1 MRRGLVIG
9 CGGTVGGA
17 WEVGAL
23 AAVRDALDWDPRT
36 AEVIVGSSSGSSLA
50 AMLGAG
56 VGVDELVAGQRG
68 DSTARE
74 SVRRFFTSP
83 PARFPRAPLAPPTSP
98 RLARAGLRSRSWLVG
113 LSGLAPRGRTDAG
126 FLDRLIDDLAPDG
139 WVAHPRTWIVTLD
152 AATGE
157 RVAFGR
163 PDAPKAAL
171 RDAVR
176 ASWAVPG
183 WYPPVTIA
191 GRRYLDG
198 GVGSPTSAD
207 LVAELALDEVV
218 VISPMAATD
227 GAAIPGFGGRVEGLL
242 RRSMSRTLAREVA
255 ALRAAGTRVTQIHP
269 TAGELAQ
276 MGFNFMDPRRR
287 LAALDAALTTIPAR
301 LGDLEVKP

>member
-23 AAVRDALDWDPRT
+23 AAVRDALDWEPRT
-36 AEVIVGSSSGSSLA
+36 AEVIVGSSSGASLA

-68 DSTARE
+68 YLAARE
-74 SVRRFFTSP
+74 SVRRFFTAP
-83 PARFPRAPLAPPTSP
+83 PARFPRAPLAPPTSLK
-98 RLARAGLRSRSWLVG
+98 LARAGLRSRSWLVG
-113 LSGLAPRGRTDAG
+113 LSGLAPRGRTDAS
-126 FLDRLIDDLAPDG
+126 FLDRLVDDLAPDG

-152 AATGE
+152 AATGQ

-163 PDAPKAAL
+163 PDAPTAAL

-183 WYPPVTIA
+183 WYPPVPIA

-207 LVAELALDEVV
+207 LVADLGLDEVV
-218 VISPMAATD
+218 VISPMASTD
-227 GAAIPGFGGRVEGLL
+227 GATVPGLGGRVEGLL
-242 RRSMSRTLAREVA
+242 RRSMSRTLAAEVST
-255 ALRAAGTRVTQIHP
+255 LRAAGTRVIQVHP
-269 TAGELAQ
+269 TTAELAR

-287 LAALDAALTTIPAR
+287 LAALDAALTTVPAR

>member
-23 AAVRDALDWDPRT
+23 AALSDALDWDPRT

-56 VGVDELVAGQRG
+56 VGVAELVAGQRA
-68 DSTARE
+68 DSSARE
-74 SVRRFFTSP
+74 SVRRFFTTP
-83 PARFPRAPLAPPTSP
+83 PARLPRLPLGPPTSL
-98 RLARAGLRSRSWLVG
+98 RLTRAGFRSRSWLAG

-126 FLDRLIDDLAPDG
+126 FLDRLIDDLAADG
-139 WVAHPRTWIVTLD
+139 WVPHPRTWIVTID
-152 AATGE
+152 AATGA
-157 RVAFGR
+157 RVAFGS
-163 PDAPKAAL
+163 PDAPTAPL

-183 WYPPVTIA
+183 WYPPVTIG

-198 GVGSPTSAD
+198 GVASPTSAD
-207 LVAELALDEVV
+207 LVADLDLDEVV
-218 VISPMAATD
+218 IISPMASVD
-227 GAAIPGFGGRVEGLL
+227 GARVPGLGGRAENLM
-242 RRSMSRTLAREVA
+242 RRSMTRTLAAEVTL
-255 ALRAAGTRVTQIHP
+255 LRAKGVRVIQVHP
-269 TAGELAQ
+269 TTAELSR

-287 LAALDAALTTIPAR
+287 LPALDAALTAIPAR
-301 LGDLEVKP
+301 LGDLEVHP